1 MADASKSKDALPHVV
16 IIGGGFGG
24 LTAAQSLA
32 SAPVRITLIDNRNH
46 HLFQPLLYQVAMAGL
61 SPADIAAPIR
71 SVLGRQR
78 NASVLLAHAKAVDVA
93 QRQVLLDSG
102 ALAYDYLI
110 LAAGA
115 QNHYFGHEDWAR
127 YAVGLKDIDDA
138 VEVRRRVLLAFEAA
152 ERSDS
157 ATEKQRL
164 LTFVVVGGGPTG
176 VELAGALAE
185 LSRFVLARDFRTI
198 DPAAAR
204 VILLEGS
211 PRILSSFP
219 EKLSRRAV
227 ADLAKLGVEVR
238 TGQHV
243 TSIDAQGVHIEQQH
257 IPTATVLW
265 GAGVRAADLGKTLGV
280 PLDRGGRVVLQPDLT
295 IPGHKEVFAV
305 GDMTSFLQADG
316 KPLPG
321 VSPVA
326 MQQARHVAKN
336 LRAALRGKPYTPFR
350 YVDKGSMATI
360 GRAAAIVHI
369 GRLQL
374 GGLLAWLL
382 WLLVHVFFLIT
393 FRNRIAVLLNWA
405 YQYFSYRR
413 GARLITGHRL
423 QAGPDNE
430 TQQAQ
435 AAAVAAATPLVLAAG
450 TAPGPAPAPAAPPAS
465 VGSR

>member
-24 LTAAQSLA
+24 LTAALSLA

-93 QRQVLLDSG
+93 QRQVVLDSG

-127 YAVGLKDIDDA
+127 YAVGLKDIDDV

-157 ATEKQRL
+157 AAEKQRL

-227 ADLAKLGVEVR
+227 ADLAKLPGLITPATYVVVASHGAYDEILPYPVAEQLRDLLKKHELPVEFHAFD
-238 TGQHV
+238 GGHQ
-243 TSIDAQGVHIEQQH
+243 
-257 IPTATVLW
+257 IPEPVL
-265 GAGVRAADLGKTLGV
+265 RRLGDFL
-280 PLDRGGRVVLQPDLT
+280 GRVLT
-295 IPGHKEVFAV
+295 
-305 GDMTSFLQADG
+305 
-316 KPLPG
+316 
-321 VSPVA
+321 
-326 MQQARHVAKN
+326 
-336 LRAALRGKPYTPFR
+336 
-350 YVDKGSMATI
+350 
-360 GRAAAIVHI
+360 
-369 GRLQL
+369 
-374 GGLLAWLL
+374 
-382 WLLVHVFFLIT
+382 
-393 FRNRIAVLLNWA
+393 
-405 YQYFSYRR
+405 
-413 GARLITGHRL
+413 
-423 QAGPDNE
+423 
-430 TQQAQ
+430 
-435 AAAVAAATPLVLAAG
+435 
-450 TAPGPAPAPAAPPAS
+450 TA
-465 VGSR
+465 